1 MFLLHNCIVLFWKA
15 S

>member
-1 MFLLHNCIVLFWKA
+1 MFSLHNCIVLFWKA